1 MTFPP
6 DGPQVP
12 AVRNA
17 RRSRRYPAHY
27 RGVRDLRHGANARNC
42 PPNMQTLAA
51 ATRLIH
57 TGQLVQAQ
65 ALLERL
71 VRANPELSQAH
82 WLLANVLLKLGDPV
96 SAERAIRGFIR
107 LDGET
112 VSSLALL
119 GEILDAQGRTADAAD
134 AFRQALACDP
144 GNASIVARL
153 ATILLTRNRI
163 PEALE
168 LIERFISQN
177 KETPALLLLRAQ
189 SLLAIGD
196 HQRAIPA
203 FRKAA
208 DLLPD
213 SDSAWIGL
221 AAALADD
228 GQHVAA
234 ETAVKHAATHG
245 HDNAQTR
252 FVLARVLLAQRRYE
266 EAEAEFRN
274 AIRLHPGYV
283 QAHINLAETLWMH
296 TGDAKTVSDEI
307 DASLRTNPALSPLRL
322 LKAKLLE
329 ASGDSAAALA
339 EMDSAIERD
348 GSNLALHVAASQI
361 AVKCDADR
369 ALRHARLAMQL
380 GPDNPTVLGTYGNA
394 LLASGHAAEADA
406 LAGKLL
412 AINSLDGAALALRAT
427 AWRMLGDQRYRDAY
441 DYGRFVRPGLI
452 DTPDGWPNLSAYL
465 DDLSLGLLE
474 LHAFRTHPIGQSLR
488 HGTQA
493 DLALKHANHPAVR
506 AFAQAI
512 DGPIRRYMQ
521 AIGHGSDPLRQRNT
535 GRYKL
540 RGAWSVRLRPNGYHF
555 NHFHPEGWLSSA
567 CYIHL
572 PAAVSSPGGEGWL
585 QFGEPAFPTRPP
597 IPPEYFVRPEPG
609 LLVLF
614 PSWFWHGTVP
624 FSGPDDDYRLT
635 IAFDVVPG

>member
-1 MTFPP
+1 
-6 DGPQVP
+6 
-12 AVRNA
+12 
-17 RRSRRYPAHY
+17 
-27 RGVRDLRHGANARNC
+27 
-42 PPNMQTLAA
+42 MQTLAE

-57 TGQLVQAQ
+57 AGQLVQAQ

-71 VRANPELSQAH
+71 VRTSPALSQAH
-82 WLLANVLLKLGDPV
+82 WLLASVLLKLGDPV
-96 SAERAIRGFIR
+96 SAEHAVRDFIS

-119 GEILDAQGRTADAAD
+119 GEILEAQGCTADAAA
-134 AFRQALACDP
+134 AFRQALDRDP
-144 GNASIVARL
+144 GNTLVVTRL
-153 ATILLTRNRI
+153 ATILLARNQAL
-163 PEALE
+163 EALE
-168 LIERFISQN
+168 LIERFISQAG
-177 KETPALLLLRAQ
+177 ETPALLLLRAQ

-213 SDSAWIGL
+213 NGSAWIGL
-221 AAALADD
+221 AAALVDD
-228 GQHVAA
+228 GQHAAA
-234 ETAVKHAATHG
+234 ETTVKHAATHG

-252 FVLARVLLAQRRYE
+252 FVLARSLLAQQRYA

-274 AIRLHPGYV
+274 AIRMHPGYV

-296 TGDAKTVSDEI
+296 TGDAKAVTDEI

-329 ASGDSAAALA
+329 ASGNSTAASA
-339 EMDSAIERD
+339 EMDSALERD
-348 GSNLALHVAASQI
+348 SSNLALHVAASQI
-361 AVKCDADR
+361 AVKCDANK
-369 ALRHARLAMQL
+369 ALRHARLALQL
-380 GPDNPTVLGTYGNA
+380 GPVSPTVLGTYGNA
-394 LLASGHAAEADA
+394 LLAAGHATEAEELAD
-406 LAGKLL
+406 KLL
-412 AINSLDGAALALRAT
+412 AINPFDGLALALRAT
-427 AWRMLGDQRYRDAY
+427 AWRMLDDQRYSDLY
-441 DYGRFVRPGLI
+441 DYNLFVRPGLI

-465 DDLSLGLLE
+465 EDLSLGLLE

-488 HGTQA
+488 NGTQV
-493 DLALKHANHPAVR
+493 DLALRHANQPAIR

-521 AIGHGSDPLRQRNT
+521 AIGHGNDPLRQRNT

-540 RGAWSVRLRPNGYHF
+540 SGVWSVRLYPNGYHF

-567 CYIHL
+567 CYLHL
-572 PAAVSSPGGEGWL
+572 PAAVSSAGREGWL
-585 QFGEPAFPTRPP
+585 QFGEPAFPTKPLM
-597 IPPEYFVRPEPG
+597 PPEYFVRPEPG

-624 FSGPDDDYRLT
+624 FSGAADDYRLT
-635 IAFDVVPG
+635 IAFDAVPG